1 MSGRN
6 DPRALMAISNPIPA
20 YCPKT
25 TCLVVKISDDDD
37 DDDDDDELSLSLLLH
52 VIVPFPVPSRTTTG
66 LTLL

>member
-37 DDDDDDELSLSLLLH
+37 DDDDELSLSLLLH

>member
-6 DPRALMAISNPIPA
+6 DPRALMAISNPISA

-25 TCLVVKISDDDD
+25 TCLVVKIRDD

>member
-6 DPRALMAISNPIPA
+6 DPRALMAISNPISA

-25 TCLVVKISDDDD
+25 TCLVVKIRD